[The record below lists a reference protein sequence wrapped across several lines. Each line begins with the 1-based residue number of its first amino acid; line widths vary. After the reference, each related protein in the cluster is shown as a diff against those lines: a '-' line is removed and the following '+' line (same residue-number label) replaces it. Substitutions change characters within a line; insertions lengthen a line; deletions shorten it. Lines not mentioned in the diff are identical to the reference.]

1 MSSSSTT
8 TPLEVRLEREGDVAI
23 AVFDNPA
30 RLNPLTTAFQ
40 QQLGDALRQVA
51 DDRSVR
57 ALVLTGAGRAFCSGA
72 DLSGSGPGGQADDGR
87 SRGQRSEQWMKELS
101 NPLILALRECPV
113 PVVSAVN
120 GPCAGAGVGVALA
133 ADVMVMARSAY
144 LYLPFMVKLG
154 IVPDLGT
161 TWFLERAIGRQRAM
175 ALTLLGDRLGAEQ
188 ALAWGLAHAVAD
200 DAELRPQA
208 VALAQRLA
216 KLPAHAAVESRRAY
230 DAAAHHSLARQLD
243 YEAERQ
249 RELLDKP
256 SFVEGVMAFMGK
268 REPRFDGR

>member
-1 MSSSSTT
+1 MSSTA
-8 TPLEVRLEREGDVAI
+8 LEVRLERDGDVAI
-23 AVFDNPA
+23 ALFDNPA

-40 QQLGDALRQVA
+40 QQLGDVLRQVA

-72 DLSGSGPGGQADDGR
+72 DLSGSGGPAGQADDGR

-133 ADVMVMARSAY
+133 ADVMVMGRSAY

-188 ALAWGLAHAVAD
+188 AQAWGLAHAVVD
-200 DAELRPQA
+200 DADLRSQA

-216 KLPAHAAVESRRAY
+216 KLPAHAALESRRAY
-230 DAAAHHSLARQLD
+230 DAAAHHSLAEQLT

-249 RELLDKP
+249 RELLDKT

-268 REPRFDGR
+268 REPRFEGR